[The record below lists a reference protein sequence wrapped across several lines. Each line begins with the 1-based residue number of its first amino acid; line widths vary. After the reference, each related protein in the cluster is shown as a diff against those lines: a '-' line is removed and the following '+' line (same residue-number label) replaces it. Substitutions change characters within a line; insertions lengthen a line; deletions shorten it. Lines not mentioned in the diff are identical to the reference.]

1 MYDVYT
7 PYIMSMIRKQIFIT
21 EELDRRLAVAAKQ
34 QRKAEAQIIREA
46 LADKLDQ
53 RRSMTAGGALLGLA
67 GLGQELGIQL
77 GPDAS
82 VRIDNDLYG
91 NR

>member
-1 MYDVYT
+1 M
-7 PYIMSMIRKQIFIT
+7 IMIRKQIFIT
-21 EELDRRLAVAAKQ
+21 EDLDRRLAVAAKQ

-53 RRSMTAGGALLGLA
+53 RRAITTGAALLGLA
-67 GLGQELGIQL
+67 RLGQELGIRL

-82 VRIDNDLYG
+82 ARIDDDLYG
-91 NR
+91 NQ